1 MEGECEIDR
10 LRVVRGAVPRDLSG
24 VFLRNGP
31 NPAREPLL
39 GVDRYH
45 WFDGDGMIHW
55 IRILPE
61 REEGEGEEGEG
72 DGGEKEVD
80 DNADSAKE
88 ASSSS
93 SESSSSTTTSSSN
106 LNTPPSPPSL
116 CSYGRRYVRTRGFE
130 QESAANRSLF
140 TGLRDINPIWRV
152 LLPRLFEKV
161 VNWATRGPDS
171 PFWVIQSKNTANNGV
186 KHHAGRLLATYE
198 SGSAYELE
206 LGREL
211 RTKGLCDFSGTF
223 GAADYWLDNMTAHAK
238 TCAETGEMVYIGYN
252 LIDTDGD
259 GKSDVTVGVVDGA
272 SGARTRRGVVRAER
286 PSMQHDVGITRSR
299 VVLLDGPLVFDL
311 DRVMSG
317 GLPFAFENDLS
328 MRLGIVRR
336 RDIPA
341 TRTRTRTRKRSP
353 SGEREKPPSDDP
365 VEVAWVDTGE
375 PCFAYHV
382 VNCYDDPEDPDVVV
396 IDACKADGT
405 NALGMA
411 RGFDA
416 GAKNG
421 YADRA
426 ERSEP
431 SDSDDPRDSARSRQP
446 PLGSHPNA
454 VGLGR
459 DVAAMWRWRV
469 NARTGT
475 LLSSARLSGEHA
487 CDFPAVSP
495 AVVGQ
500 PHAFAYAA
508 GYAAG
513 AAPVGRMD
521 IPGFDK
527 VHKFDLR
534 SGKTWTHELGENVR
548 CGDVCF
554 APASTAASG
563 KAAKEAGKGGG
574 GGTFLAP
581 GEEADGYVLAL
592 THEVDPADGSSARAE
607 LVVLAAECRETG
619 EGLREVC
626 AIEVPV
632 RVPFGFHAE
641 FVDESEL
648 GGKGW

>member
-1 MEGECEIDR
+1 M
-10 LRVVRGAVPRDLSG
+10 
-24 VFLRNGP
+24 
-31 NPAREPLL
+31 
-39 GVDRYH
+39 
-45 WFDGDGMIHW
+45 
-55 IRILPE
+55 
-61 REEGEGEEGEG
+61 
-72 DGGEKEVD
+72 D

-93 SESSSSTTTSSSN
+93 SESSSSTTTSSSSN
-106 LNTPPSPPSL
+106 LNTPSPPSF

-186 KHHAGRLLATYE
+186 KLHAGRLLATYE

-341 TRTRTRTRKRSP
+341 TRTRTRTRSP

-382 VNCYDDPEDPDVVV
+382 VNCYDDPADPDVVV

-421 YADRA
+421 YA
-426 ERSEP
+426 EPSEP

-446 PLGSHPNA
+446 PS
-454 VGLGR
+454 
-459 DVAAMWRWRV
+459 
-469 NARTGT
+469 ARTRT
-475 LLSSARLSGEHA
+475 PSASGA
-487 CDFPAVSP
+487 TSP
-495 AVVGQ
+495 
-500 PHAFAYAA
+500 
-508 GYAAG
+508 
-513 AAPVGRMD
+513 
-521 IPGFDK
+521 
-527 VHKFDLR
+527 
-534 SGKTWTHELGENVR
+534 R
-548 CGDVCF
+548 CG
-554 APASTAASG
+554 
-563 KAAKEAGKGGG
+563 GG
-574 GGTFLAP
+574 A
-581 GEEADGYVLAL
+581 
-592 THEVDPADGSSARAE
+592 
-607 LVVLAAECRETG
+607 
-619 EGLREVC
+619 
-626 AIEVPV
+626 
-632 RVPFGFHAE
+632 
-641 FVDESEL
+641 
-648 GGKGW
+648 